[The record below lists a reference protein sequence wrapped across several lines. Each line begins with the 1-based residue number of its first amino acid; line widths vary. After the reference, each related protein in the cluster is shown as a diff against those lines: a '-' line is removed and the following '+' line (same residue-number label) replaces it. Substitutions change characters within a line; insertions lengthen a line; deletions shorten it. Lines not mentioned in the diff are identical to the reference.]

1 MDKILCYFLLLHFSV
16 FLGFRWLFL
25 RYCLSLVLII
35 KGAIEGRNMSLL
47 KFYSCTFKE
56 HITSVL
62 RYLHWLPIHK
72 RMFQNT
78 LMTFKALNGQSP
90 VFSELIWRYQPTRT
104 LRSSSCSYFSVTNC
118 STNANHV
125 GIDLLLLPLP
135 SYGTR

>member
-1 MDKILCYFLLLHFSV
+1 
-16 FLGFRWLFL
+16 
-25 RYCLSLVLII
+25 
-35 KGAIEGRNMSLL
+35 MSPL

-72 RMFQNT
+72 RMCQNT

-90 VFSELIWRYQPTRT
+90 GFSELIWRYQPTRT
-104 LRSSSCSYFSVTNC
+104 LRSSSCSDSSVTNC

>member
-1 MDKILCYFLLLHFSV
+1 
-16 FLGFRWLFL
+16 
-25 RYCLSLVLII
+25 
-35 KGAIEGRNMSLL
+35 MSPL

-135 SYGTR
+135 SYGTRQVQTNKNYLFNL

>member
-1 MDKILCYFLLLHFSV
+1 MDKILCYFPLLHFSV

-35 KGAIEGRNMSLL
+35 KGAIEGRNMSPL

-78 LMTFKALNGQSP
+78 LMTFKASNGQSP